1 MREKAGPHFRDI
13 CLYSD
18 LRKLFVAGAI
28 QKRMKV
34 PILVLHLL
42 VTLALAGAVVGLFLK
57 VQEKAQIIQELEAR
71 KQAEGQKAIAAQKE
85 GEEQKQ
91 LEAEMKLDAQKQLE
105 AGKIRM
111 IDDDLDKIDARLQK
125 VLDEPSG
132 YASETKAQ
140 RDTQEDL
147 LLQLAGC
154 VKTEI
159 GILQV
164 EMLGDGFTKRRALE
178 ENLGLFFANY
188 ETKIHNEHLSFDYID
203 LGLKDSDHKSELD
216 AEAMKSL
223 QAAFAAK
230 RAIHN
235 LKSNRGNPAK

>member
-1 MREKAGPHFRDI
+1 
-13 CLYSD
+13 
-18 LRKLFVAGAI
+18 
-28 QKRMKV
+28 MKV
-34 PILVLHLL
+34 PILVLHIL

-57 VQEKAQIIQELEAR
+57 VQEKEQIIQELEAR
-71 KQAEGQKAIAAQKE
+71 KQAEGAKVVAAQKE
-85 GEEQKQ
+85 EEQQKQ
-91 LEAEMKLDAQKQLE
+91 FEAQVKLDAQKQLE
-105 AGKIRM
+105 AKKIRM
-111 IDDDLDKIDARLQK
+111 IDDDLDKIDARLQR
-125 VLDEPSG
+125 VLDEPTE

-147 LLQLAGC
+147 LLKLAGC

-164 EMLGDGFTKRRALE
+164 EMQDAGFAKRVALE
-178 ENLGLFFANY
+178 ENLGIFFGNY

-203 LGLKDSDHKSELD
+203 LGLKDNDSKKELD
-216 AEAMKSL
+216 AESMKSL

-235 LKSNRGNPAK
+235 LKTTRGNPAK

>member
-1 MREKAGPHFRDI
+1 
-13 CLYSD
+13 
-18 LRKLFVAGAI
+18 
-28 QKRMKV
+28 MKV
-34 PILVLHLL
+34 PILVLHIL

-57 VQEKAQIIQELEAR
+57 VQDKEQIIQELEAR
-71 KQAEGQKAIAAQKE
+71 KQAEGAKVVAAQKE
-85 GEEQKQ
+85 EEQQKQ
-91 LEAEMKLDAQKQLE
+91 FEAQVKLDAQKQLE
-105 AGKIRM
+105 AKKIRM
-111 IDDDLDKIDARLQK
+111 IDDDLDKIDARLQR
-125 VLDEPSG
+125 VLDEPTE

-147 LLQLAGC
+147 LLKLAGC

-164 EMLGDGFTKRRALE
+164 EMQDAGFAKRVALE
-178 ENLGLFFANY
+178 ENLGIFFGNY

-203 LGLKDSDHKSELD
+203 LGLKDNDRKKELD
-216 AEAMKSL
+216 AESMKSL

-235 LKSNRGNPAK
+235 LKTTRGNPSK

>member
-1 MREKAGPHFRDI
+1 
-13 CLYSD
+13 
-18 LRKLFVAGAI
+18 
-28 QKRMKV
+28 MKV
-34 PILVLHLL
+34 PILVLHIL

-57 VQEKAQIIQELEAR
+57 VQDKEQIIQELEAR
-71 KQAEGQKAIAAQKE
+71 KQAEGAKVVAAQKE
-85 GEEQKQ
+85 EEQQKQ
-91 LEAEMKLDAQKQLE
+91 FEAQVKLDAQKQLE
-105 AGKIRM
+105 AKKIRM
-111 IDDDLDKIDARLQK
+111 IDDDLDKIDARLQR
-125 VLDEPSG
+125 VLDEPTE

-147 LLQLAGC
+147 LLKLAGC

-164 EMLGDGFTKRRALE
+164 EMQDAGFAKRVALE
-178 ENLGLFFANY
+178 ENLGIFFGNY

-203 LGLKDSDHKSELD
+203 LGLKDNDRKKELD
-216 AEAMKSL
+216 AESMKSL

-235 LKSNRGNPAK
+235 LKTTRGNPAK